1 MQTINPTTKS
11 SQSHQ
16 TLRLIYWLLF
26 IVVLIFAI
34 TVQYVIPTF
43 KPLLSSFGADLPWLT
58 NFVLEYHALIFIL
71 PLYELAMAIMVTV
84 NKTMPA
90 DVQKIFKIIF
100 FIDALTHIA
109 LFATVGI
116 AMYLPILS
124 MGKVV

>member
-1 MQTINPTTKS
+1 MHTINPDNK
-11 SQSHQ
+11 SHQ
-16 TLRLIYWLLF
+16 TLRLMYWLLF
-26 IVVLIFAI
+26 AFVLICAI
-34 TVQYVIPTF
+34 AVQYLIPTF
-43 KPLLSSFGADLPWLT
+43 KPFLLSTFGSNLPWLT
-58 NFVLEYHALIFIL
+58 NVVLEYYALIFIL

-116 AMYLPILS
+116 AMYLPLLS